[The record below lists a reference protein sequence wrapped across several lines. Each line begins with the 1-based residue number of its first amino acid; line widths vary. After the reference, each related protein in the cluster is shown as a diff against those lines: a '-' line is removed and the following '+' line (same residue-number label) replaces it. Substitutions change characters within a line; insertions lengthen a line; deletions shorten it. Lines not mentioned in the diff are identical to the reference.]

1 MEQFPADGSED
12 RRKRLSTIT
21 EYSESAFDSDND
33 VSSSMADDNL
43 PIPRMKMETELEN
56 EHFLMDDSKCGAIRC
71 VKWAARKRN
80 LRRDIR
86 CSITFGIS
94 HQVSAEIPRSGSTWL
109 DTEEEEEDDDE
120 EKDKEKEK
128 EEEEE
133 EEEEKEEEEE
143 EVEEAV
149 TRRFEENVVP
159 TRLQALASTLN
170 W

>member
-71 VKWAARKRN
+71 VKWAARKPFC
-80 LRRDIR
+80 DIPYEWDIYGS
-86 CSITFGIS
+86 SIES
-94 HQVSAEIPRSGSTWL
+94 IPL
-109 DTEEEEEDDDE
+109 F
-120 EKDKEKEK
+120 
-128 EEEEE
+128 
-133 EEEEKEEEEE
+133 
-143 EVEEAV
+143 VELTMFIDV
-149 TRRFEENVVP
+149 F
-159 TRLQALASTLN
+159 
-170 W
+170 